1 MAANMVPKVA
11 EPLLVAGNSI
21 FLPIRMV
28 LYGFWTVLMDVF
40 VEPSYNS
47 LFSPKSSRLSSSICG
62 LNCWDRRA
70 GYVAPS

>member
-1 MAANMVPKVA
+1 
-11 EPLLVAGNSI
+11 
-21 FLPIRMV
+21 
-28 LYGFWTVLMDVF
+28 MDVF

-70 GYVAPS
+70 GYVAPLDMSSMETDFFEMKYVQFTK